1 MINVFNRKEVCITYD
16 MAEQA
21 RVRDIL
27 KQNNI
32 EYDLDTKRIESPAF
46 LRQPLRRHLGS
57 QSLFLVC
64 FQTTCRFFRFHLPP
78 IHILTRFPRCL
89 WLSCFS
95 ILCAY
100 DQKHDWCI

>member
-32 EYDLDTKRIESPAF
+32 EYDLDTKRIESP
-46 LRQPLRRHLGS
+46 LGG
-57 QSLFLVC
+57 QSLISSPLGAQVSVNSDMSN
-64 FQTTCRFFRFHLPP
+64 
-78 IHILTRFPRCL
+78 RCL
-89 WLSCFS
+89 EHKVYVKKSDYELAKKL
-95 ILCAY
+95 IE
-100 DQKHDWCI
+100 K

>member
-32 EYDLDTKRIESPAF
+32 EYDLDTKRIESP
-46 LRQPLRRHLGS
+46 LGG
-57 QSLFLVC
+57 QSLISSSTSPLGAQVSVNSDMRNRFLEHKV
-64 FQTTCRFFRFHLPP
+64 
-78 IHILTRFPRCL
+78 
-89 WLSCFS
+89 
-95 ILCAY
+95 
-100 DQKHDWCI
+100 DVK